1 MFRLEWCSGIVF
13 GIGVMRRVLVDGLS
27 KLSGLLPR
35 MKKEWNVLVF
45 VCSTCSGRCMHGKPD
60 SLDPG
65 TPKDPTRHVPSVQ
78 VHTEHS
84 SNGTLRQGERFQVF
98 VVSPCQLAA
107 HILCW
112 LYVRGFC
119 APPRGVSEKSRFDR
133 RRQRKSLHPHISV

>member
-1 MFRLEWCSGIVF
+1 
-13 GIGVMRRVLVDGLS
+13 
-27 KLSGLLPR
+27 
-35 MKKEWNVLVF
+35 
-45 VCSTCSGRCMHGKPD
+45 MHGKPD

-112 LYVRGFC
+112 LYVRGF
-119 APPRGVSEKSRFDR
+119 APLHVVSRKRAVLIEEDKERAYIPTYRFRDPMTVENGTCRLLPDRLMLRGTQVVVKRHKLPRYLTGT
-133 RRQRKSLHPHISV
+133 